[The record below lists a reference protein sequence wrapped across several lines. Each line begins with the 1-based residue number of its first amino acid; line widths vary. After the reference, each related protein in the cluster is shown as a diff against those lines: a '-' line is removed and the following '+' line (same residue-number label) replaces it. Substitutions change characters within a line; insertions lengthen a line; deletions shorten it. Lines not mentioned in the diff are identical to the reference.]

1 MTRGQQVVFCDDLSG
16 RMLSFRAPEDI
27 IVAETAEDFIPALQR
42 MEAARA
48 SGRFLAGY
56 MSYEAGFLLEPALAS
71 LAPESPDLPFLCF
84 GVFDAP
90 EQAAPPALQPET
102 GFLTDIRPAWSFEDY
117 RPRFERLHAHLMAGD
132 CYQGNLTFPVHARW
146 RGDPLSAFHGL
157 ARQQPV
163 RYATFVDLAG
173 PRILSRSP
181 ELFFRAD
188 ANGMIETHPMK
199 GTAPR
204 GGTPAEDAAIIA
216 AMGED
221 DKMLAENCMIVDLLR
236 NDMSRIAEPGSVHV
250 PKLFEIETYP
260 TLHQMVSKVRARLH
274 PDTTIEAIFRAL
286 FPCGSITGAPK
297 ISAMK
302 ILHRLEGSQ
311 RGAYCGAIGHIA
323 PDGAMQFNVAIRT
336 VSLYD
341 DGRAIFNVG
350 GGVVLDSTGAGE
362 YEEALLKARFAAPAP
377 FSAAAE

>member
-1 MTRGQQVVFCDDLSG
+1 MTRGQQVVFSDDLSG
-16 RMLSFRAPEDI
+16 RMLTFSAPEDVI
-27 IVAETAEDFIPALQR
+27 TAETAEEFIPALR
-42 MEAARA
+42 KTEACRK

-56 MSYEAGFLLEPALAS
+56 MSYEAGFLLEPALEG
-71 LAPESPDLPFLCF
+71 LAPEEPDLPFLCF

-90 EQAAPPALQPET
+90 EQSAPPALQPET
-102 GFLTDIRPAWSFEDY
+102 GFLAETLPAWTFEDY
-117 RPRFERLHAHLMAGD
+117 RPRFESLHAHLMAGD

-146 RGDPLSAFHGL
+146 NGDPLAAFHGL
-157 ARQQPV
+157 ARRQPV
-163 RYATFVDLAG
+163 RYAAYVDLAG

-188 ANGMIETHPMK
+188 ADGTIETHPMK

-204 GGTPAEDAAIIA
+204 GETPEEDAAIVV

-260 TLHQMVSKVRARLH
+260 TLHQMVSKVRARLR
-274 PDTTIEAIFRAL
+274 PETTIEAIFRAL

-297 ISAMK
+297 ISAMR

-311 RGAYCGAIGHIA
+311 RGAYCGAIGHIT
-323 PDGAMQFNVAIRT
+323 PDGTMQFNVAIRT

-341 DGRAIFNVG
+341 DERATFNVG
-350 GGVVLDSTGAGE
+350 GGIVLDSTAAGE
-362 YEEALLKARFAAPAP
+362 YEEALLKARFAASTP
-377 FSAAAE
+377 FAVAAE

>member
-1 MTRGQQVVFCDDLSG
+1 MTREPQAVFSDDLSG
-16 RMLSFRAPEDI
+16 RMLSFRAPEDVI
-27 IVAETAEDFIPALQR
+27 IAETAEEVFPALRQ
-42 MEAARA
+42 MEACKA

-56 MSYEAGFLLEPALAS
+56 MSYEAGFLLDPALAG
-71 LAPESPDLPFLCF
+71 LAPERPDLPFLCF

-90 EQAAPPALQPET
+90 EQTPPPALRPET
-102 GFLTDIRPAWSFEDY
+102 GFLSDIRPAWAFEDY
-117 RPRFERLHAHLMAGD
+117 RPRFESLHAHLMAGD

-146 RGDPLSAFHGL
+146 SGDPLRAFHGL

-163 RYATFVDLAG
+163 RYAAFIDLAG

-181 ELFFRAD
+181 ELFFRTDAD
-188 ANGMIETHPMK
+188 GMIETHPMK

-204 GGTPAEDAAIIA
+204 GDTADADAAIVA
-216 AMGED
+216 AMAED

-250 PKLFEIETYP
+250 PALFDIETYP
-260 TLHQMVSKVRARLH
+260 TLHQMVSKVRANLL
-274 PDTTIEAIFRAL
+274 PGTTIEAIFSAL

-297 ISAMK
+297 ISAMR

-350 GGVVLDSTGAGE
+350 GGVVLDSTAAGE
-362 YEEALLKARFAAPAP
+362 YEEALLKARFAASAP
-377 FSAAAE
+377 LVAAAE

>member
-1 MTRGQQVVFCDDLSG
+1 MTRGKQVVFCDDLSG
-16 RMLSFRAPEDI
+16 RMLSFRAPKDI
-27 IVAETAEDFIPALQR
+27 IVAETAEEFIPALER
-42 MEAARA
+42 METVRA

-56 MSYEAGFLLEPALAS
+56 MSYEAGFLLDPALAG
-71 LAPESPDLPFLCF
+71 LAPQKPDLPYLCF

-90 EQAAPPALQPET
+90 EQAAPSALQPET
-102 GFLTDIRPAWSFEDY
+102 GFLANIRPAWDFDDY

-146 RGDPLSAFHGL
+146 SGDPLSAFHGL
-157 ARQQPV
+157 ARRQPV
-163 RYATFVDLAG
+163 RYAAFVDLAG

-188 ANGMIETHPMK
+188 ADGMIETHPMK

-204 GGTPAEDAAIIA
+204 GETPEEDAEIIA

-274 PDTTIEAIFRAL
+274 PGATIEDIFRAL

-311 RGAYCGAIGHIA
+311 RGAYCGAIGHIG

-350 GGVVLDSTGAGE
+350 GGVVLDSTSAGE

-377 FSAAAE
+377 LVAAAE